1 MRHIPNVFAGTKAL
15 LWHLWDQLEP
25 KVSEE
30 TVMKHFTE
38 LELYIFHT
46 KDHPLEIGVTLQAV
60 YCLISSS
67 DNHPPLLNNSKTQ
80 AYIPRGKPDQL
91 H

>member
-30 TVMKHFTE
+30 AFMKHFTE
-38 LELYIFHT
+38 LELYTFHA
-46 KDHPLEIGVTLQAV
+46 KDHPIEIGVSFQAV
-60 YCLISSS
+60 YCLIPSS
-67 DNHPPLLNNSKTQ
+67 DNRSVHSPLE
-80 AYIPRGKPDQL
+80 
-91 H
+91 